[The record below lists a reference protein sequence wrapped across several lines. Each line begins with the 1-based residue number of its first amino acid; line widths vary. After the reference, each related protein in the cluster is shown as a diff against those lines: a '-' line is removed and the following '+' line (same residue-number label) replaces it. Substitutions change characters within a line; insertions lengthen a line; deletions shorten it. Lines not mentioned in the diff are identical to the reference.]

1 MVNWTAVVVGFLV
14 EVVVGTVGLAVPVVG
29 QLTAAVVGG
38 FVAGYM
44 VGGSLGNG
52 AWHGLLAGALG
63 GLVIALIVG
72 LFGAT
77 LLGLTGG
84 PGGAAFG
91 LGLTALAVVIWFV
104 VSIPSAIGGAIGSA
118 VA

>member
-1 MVNWTAVVVGFLV
+1 MVNWTAVVVGFVV
-14 EVVVGTVGLAVPVVG
+14 EVVVGTIGLAVPVVG

-44 VGGSLGNG
+44 VGGGLGNG

-63 GLVIALIVG
+63 GLVIALVVG
-72 LFGAT
+72 LFGSAV
-77 LLGLTGG
+77 LTAVGG
-84 PGGAAFG
+84 PGGTAFG

-104 VSIPSAIGGAIGSA
+104 VSIPSALGGALGAA